1 MELIRPF
8 RIVIGVLLLISSI
21 TIIALIFL
29 EPEALTVFFNFSL
42 DITAENIGEAI
53 AGVIAGILAGFAFL
67 IGMFIIGIFNF
78 MFYTVIGSL
87 TLALK
92 RSKTM
97 LIIVVIV
104 SSLALFLEI
113 RALIFLTLG
122 GFTSIIF
129 TLRTISD
136 IIIIAFSIYM
146 LVQIFKTTEKP
157 PRV

>member
-1 MELIRPF
+1 MEMF
-8 RIVIGVLLLISSI
+8 KTFKIVIGVLLLLSSF
-21 TIIALIFL
+21 TILALLFL
-29 EPEALTVFFNFSL
+29 EPEGLAIFLNFSF
-42 DITAENIGEAI
+42 DISADNLGEAI
-53 AGVIAGILAGFAFL
+53 AGVIGGIMAGLMFF
-67 IGMFIIGIFNF
+67 IGMIIVGIFNF
-78 MFYTVIGSL
+78 IFYIVIGSL

-97 LIIVVIV
+97 LIIAVII

-113 RALIFLTLG
+113 RAITLLISG

-136 IIIIAFSIYM
+136 IIIIVFSVYLFI
-146 LVQIFKTTEKP
+146 QIIKSTEET